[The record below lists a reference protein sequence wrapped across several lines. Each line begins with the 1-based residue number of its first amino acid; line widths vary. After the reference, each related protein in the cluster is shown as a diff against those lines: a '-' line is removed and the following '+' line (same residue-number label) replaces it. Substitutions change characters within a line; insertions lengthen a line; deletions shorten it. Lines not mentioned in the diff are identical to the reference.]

1 MMIKKK
7 KKKNTL
13 ILEAQIG
20 GDQKLVKIIGHG

>member
-7 KKKNTL
+7 KITL